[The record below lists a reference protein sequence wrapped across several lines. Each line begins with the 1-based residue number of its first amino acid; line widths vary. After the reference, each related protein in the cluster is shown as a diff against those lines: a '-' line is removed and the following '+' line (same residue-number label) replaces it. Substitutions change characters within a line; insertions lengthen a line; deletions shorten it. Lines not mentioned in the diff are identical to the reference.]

1 MSLKLK
7 KKLVLAVIVQKMV
20 VWKNIANVMLKEINA
35 DHNANVLNAEIMKQY
50 IKMIFEMIFYFLL
63 KQYLNFFH
71 IIILLFYL

>member
-1 MSLKLK
+1 MIMSLKLK

-50 IKMIFEMIFYFLL
+50 IKIIFEMIF
-63 KQYLNFFH
+63 
-71 IIILLFYL
+71 